1 MESMDRI
8 EKIGDIKGKLNKL
21 LKNASKENK
30 RQIDNVKEAL
40 ENQIK
45 ELVDIT
51 TAEDINKTE
60 DICKTLEFQKDRLN
74 DEKLE
79 NIKLEEIKN
88 GLDEVV
94 KEIKDVWK

>member
-1 MESMDRI
+1 MLVKVADR
-8 EKIGDIKGKLNKL
+8 ETL
-21 LKNASKENK
+21 ENK

-79 NIKLEEIKN
+79 NIN
-88 GLDEVV
+88 
-94 KEIKDVWK
+94 